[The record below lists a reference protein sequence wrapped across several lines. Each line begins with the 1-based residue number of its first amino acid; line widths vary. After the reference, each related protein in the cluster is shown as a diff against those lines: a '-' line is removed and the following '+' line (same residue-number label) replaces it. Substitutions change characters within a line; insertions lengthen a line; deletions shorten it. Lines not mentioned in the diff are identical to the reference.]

1 MPTCISAAVS
11 RIINQIPVT
20 AAIMAITGYTGGDDK
35 HRNIFKLYLKLNK
48 RRKKIYWKNKGNKTI
63 NFLKYMSS
71 IVWKIT
77 QPRVSMLSYSC
88 SDGSDR
94 ALREKKKLKNAIKYC
109 FFFI

>member
-48 RRKKIYWKNKGNKTI
+48 RRKKYTG
-63 NFLKYMSS
+63 
-71 IVWKIT
+71 KI
-77 QPRVSMLSYSC
+77 
-88 SDGSDR
+88 
-94 ALREKKKLKNAIKYC
+94 KAIKP
-109 FFFI
+109 